1 MQAACRSDESV
12 SKASVVFRRAS
23 TSASRWAVASNVN
36 HPRKDSTT
44 KSLITIFL
52 QSPPHRSSSTTTR
65 SVTNINLKNL
75 SLLLF
80 QTHSLNY
87 TGAPLFIPSRR
98 PRQKAK
104 ARDRRP
110 RQEAKARER
119 RPRQEAKEA
128 KAVGQATATQ
138 RAPPAGEKEA
148 KPRQPRE
155 RHRRGRR
162 GGEGQYRVGL
172 VETGA
177 ASVESPLEVARF
189 LLHLSILNSTP
200 EALRFKENTFRKD
213 MQG

>member
-44 KSLITIFL
+44 KSLITIFI
-52 QSPPHRSSSTTTR
+52 QSPPHRPSSTSTR

-98 PRQKAK
+98 SRQKAKEAK

-110 RQEAKARER
+110 RRPRLEKGGQGR
-119 RPRQEAKEA
+119 RPRRPRLVK
-128 KAVGQATATQ
+128 GGHS
-138 RAPPAGEKEA
+138 RRPRLEK
-148 KPRQPRE
+148 
-155 RHRRGRR
+155 
-162 GGEGQYRVGL
+162 GG
-172 VETGA
+172 
-177 ASVESPLEVARF
+177 
-189 LLHLSILNSTP
+189 
-200 EALRFKENTFRKD
+200 
-213 MQG
+213 